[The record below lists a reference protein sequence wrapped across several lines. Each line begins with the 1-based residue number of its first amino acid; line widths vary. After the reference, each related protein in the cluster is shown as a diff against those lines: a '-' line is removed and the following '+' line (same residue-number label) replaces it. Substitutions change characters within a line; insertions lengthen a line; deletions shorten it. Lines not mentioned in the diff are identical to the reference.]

1 MVSLLHATIN
11 TVQSHVSLKAS
22 STDEL
27 EEVSAEGLSFVGAS
41 EHDVTMSKEV
51 LGYIQGIILSRAASN
66 AICCQRSSSTKP
78 RYIGSSSLLL

>member
-1 MVSLLHATIN
+1 MVSLLHATVT

-22 STDEL
+22 TTDEL
-27 EEVSAEGLSFVGAS
+27 EKVSADGLLGIGTS
-41 EHDVTMSKEV
+41 EHDVTMSKEA
-51 LGYIQGIILSRAASN
+51 LGYIQRIIFSRAASN